1 MNAKGLPVADRP
13 CPEQLDLTG
22 SFCHG
27 VVAAIAAQ
35 ELPGTHQTKVDSSR
49 GGPRSMVP
57 VRLAGAEVTVT
68 WVPLMFSA
76 ARHGEN
82 EFC

>member
-1 MNAKGLPVADRP
+1 
-13 CPEQLDLTG
+13 
-22 SFCHG
+22 
-27 VVAAIAAQ
+27 
-35 ELPGTHQTKVDSSR
+35 
-49 GGPRSMVP
+49 MVP

>member
-1 MNAKGLPVADRP
+1 VPVNRILP
-13 CPEQLDLTG
+13 PE
-22 SFCHG
+22 
-27 VVAAIAAQ
+27 AIA
-35 ELPGTHQTKVDSSR
+35 
-49 GGPRSMVP
+49 GGGDPRSMVP